1 MLSNQKTI
9 LVAEDEDINFL
20 YIKEVLKILG
30 VNVLHARNGVEA
42 VSFCK
47 NDNSIELVLMDIKM
61 PIMNG
66 YEATKEIRKFKPNL
80 IIIAQT
86 AFALLED
93 RKRTLECGCN
103 DYISKPF
110 TREALINIMKKY
122 LNG

>member
-1 MLSNQKTI
+1 MLLNQKSI

-20 YIKEVLKILG
+20 YIKEVLKTLN

-42 VSFCK
+42 VSYCK
-47 NDNSIELVLMDIKM
+47 NDNTIVLVLMDIKM

-66 YEATKEIRKFKPNL
+66 YEATKEIRRFKPYL
-80 IIIAQT
+80 AIIAQT

-93 RKRTLECGCN
+93 RRRTLECGCN

-110 TREALINIMKKY
+110 SREALINLIKKY